1 LNKENEK
8 QAFKSKLERLLSEK
22 TQKLN
27 ENPFD
32 KVVNS
37 VIQRQKVIE
46 IPWEVLKIEKGTFGV
61 AVSGKALAFIQS

>member
-1 LNKENEK
+1 
-8 QAFKSKLERLLSEK
+8 LERLLSEK
-22 TQKLN
+22 TQKSN

-32 KVVNS
+32 KVVNY

-61 AVSGKALAFIQS
+61 AISGKALAFILS

>member
-1 LNKENEK
+1 MNKENEK

-22 TQKLN
+22 TQKSN

-32 KVVNS
+32 KVVNY

-46 IPWEVLKIEKGTFGV
+46 IPWEVLKIEKETFGV
-61 AVSGKALAFIQS
+61 AISGKALAFILS

>member
-1 LNKENEK
+1 MNKENEK

-22 TQKLN
+22 TQKSN

-32 KVVNS
+32 KVVNY

-46 IPWEVLKIEKGTFGV
+46 IPWEILKIEKGTFGV
-61 AVSGKALAFIQS
+61 AISGKALAFILS